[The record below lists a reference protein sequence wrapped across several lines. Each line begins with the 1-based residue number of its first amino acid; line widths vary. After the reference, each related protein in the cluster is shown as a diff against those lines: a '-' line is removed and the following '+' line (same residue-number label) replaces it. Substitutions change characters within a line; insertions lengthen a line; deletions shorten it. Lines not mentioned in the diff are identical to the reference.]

1 MSGEYKMQDIRIYS
15 KDYCPYCKAAKILLT
30 NNGFNFEEIDVAKQ
44 PARFHEMV
52 SLSGRRTVP
61 QIFFGNGYVGGYDD
75 LVGFFQF
82 EVA

>member
-1 MSGEYKMQDIRIYS
+1 MQDVRIYS
-15 KDYCPYCKAAKILLT
+15 KDHCQYCQAAKTLLT

-44 PARFHEMV
+44 PARLHEMF

-61 QIFFGNGYVGGYDD
+61 QIFFGNGCVGSYDD